1 MHFYLLNNTLMTG
14 AGAGAGAVLLLL
26 LHCSSLKGVSVGPQC
41 EACLVVN
48 RDLGRC
54 VCMYFEDTPL
64 TVEQREEE
72 EKQHG
77 VFLCV

>member
-1 MHFYLLNNTLMTG
+1 MTG
-14 AGAGAGAVLLLL
+14 AGAVAVLLLP

-48 RDLGRC
+48 RALRRC
-54 VCMYFEDTPL
+54 VCVYFEGTPL
-64 TVEQREEE
+64 TIEQKEEE

-77 VFLCV
+77 VSLCI

>member
-1 MHFYLLNNTLMTG
+1 MTG
-14 AGAGAGAVLLLL
+14 AGAGAGAGVVAVLLLL

-48 RDLGRC
+48 RALRRC
-54 VCMYFEDTPL
+54 VCVYFEDTPL

-77 VFLCV
+77 VSLCV